1 MIQEKHHAENPI
13 KVTFK
18 DAKCVKCGKETDIR
32 LAEKYPCHTKEIN
45 HKHPSTEIVHTGYVT
60 TQNEYRKFG
69 DRTLGLMVALSAVLT
84 VVKTWQIRQNAWGIT
99 KYIIDINEDKIKVLD
114 ILNPNNMQVD
124 FNPKQIDI
132 IVDYIN
138 DGLRNEKDISEDLK
152 NTIKHLRIFN
162 ELNNNLLNTSI
173 ISSSNN
179 NNNTI
184 NYLLPDEE
192 EKKPMPIITRSDIRI
207 IAVGKTGLGKS
218 FTATVFGFNA
228 EVGNDPDS
236 MTKNV
241 TIYSSD
247 NINAVKRAVNIINV
261 GRDMLAKTSF
271 IHVYLYDRLSK
282 TRVSRFNTKELH
294 EQGIYKKEELLD
306 VYKKIIQEKYHAEN
320 PIKITFKNA
329 RCVKCGKEIDIRFA
343 DKYPCHT
350 EVIHKHPNMKLVH
363 PGQLVPID
371 GREFERR
378 FIDDNEDIFIG
389 DRKFG
394 HSYIDSIP
402 IVNDIINYFKF
413 RKQELVWTCCG
424 ELYIPI
430 VEYIMSS
437 GCSVRCTECD
447 KGTATQGCMKVC
459 KGCGR
464 PWGESHGCS
473 KEGQHEFNTFYS
485 SHDEL

>member
-1 MIQEKHHAENPI
+1 
-13 KVTFK
+13 
-18 DAKCVKCGKETDIR
+18 
-32 LAEKYPCHTKEIN
+32 
-45 HKHPSTEIVHTGYVT
+45 
-60 TQNEYRKFG
+60 
-69 DRTLGLMVALSAVLT
+69 
-84 VVKTWQIRQNAWGIT
+84 
-99 KYIIDINEDKIKVLD
+99 
-114 ILNPNNMQVD
+114 
-124 FNPKQIDI
+124 
-132 IVDYIN
+132 
-138 DGLRNEKDISEDLK
+138 
-152 NTIKHLRIFN
+152 
-162 ELNNNLLNTSI
+162 
-173 ISSSNN
+173 
-179 NNNTI
+179 
-184 NYLLPDEE
+184 
-192 EKKPMPIITRSDIRI
+192 IRI

-247 NINAVKRAVNIINV
+247 KYTYIDTPGFDDSDIKVEDREMIFDILTKLQDENITEIHTVFWFVEKGDRGTQSLQRQARFIESLAMNSKTKSNIWNNVIIVIKGEGSNIDMQSINAVKRAVNIINV

-402 IVNDIINYFKF
+402 I
-413 RKQELVWTCCG
+413 
-424 ELYIPI
+424 
-430 VEYIMSS
+430 YIMSS